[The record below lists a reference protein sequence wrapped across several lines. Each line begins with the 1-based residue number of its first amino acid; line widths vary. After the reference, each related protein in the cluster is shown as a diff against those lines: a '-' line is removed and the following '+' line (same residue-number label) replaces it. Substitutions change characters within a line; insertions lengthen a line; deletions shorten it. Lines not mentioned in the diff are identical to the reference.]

1 MQNFKS
7 RHIQAQAE
15 NGKGQARESW
25 APPPPDGRRLPRR
38 APGKMDLEQN
48 SEPQTLSSAVA
59 VQMCTASMVCG
70 RGVALYGLF

>member
-15 NGKGQARESW
+15 NGKGQARKSW
-25 APPPPDGRRLPRR
+25 APQLPRR
-38 APGKMDLEQN
+38 ASGKMDLKQN
-48 SEPQTLSSAVA
+48 SEPQTLSSAVDI
-59 VQMCTASMVCG
+59 QMCTASTVCG